1 MHPQAAEGDRKLETY
16 LEGILRQLGVATE
29 GTDSGVAEQASE
41 ATAGDIQCQAE
52 VKHSGGENQPL
63 EMERSCD
70 LVAIETEDNVAGGT
84 NKVRPGE
91 PIFVSCTLVSIT
103 SSGSQFN
110 LSGFPDKQ
118 HFRMMVSCSLRDP
131 STTTLPRRS

>member
-1 MHPQAAEGDRKLETY
+1 MYSQAAEGDRKLETY
-16 LEGILRQLGVATE
+16 LEVVLRQLGVATE
-29 GTDSGVAEQASE
+29 GTDSGVAGQGSE

-63 EMERSCD
+63 EIERSCD

-91 PIFVSCTLVSIT
+91 PIFVSCTLLASLAQEVSSIC
-103 SSGSQFN
+103 
-110 LSGFPDKQ
+110 L
-118 HFRMMVSCSLRDP
+118 VSL
-131 STTTLPRRS
+131 TNNTLG